1 MRKAII
7 ILSFVLGAAASLRAQ
22 APAGYVEVD
31 SLVYR
36 QVDALDASLEG
47 KSIFSVISSEKKG
60 LTVSQDASITSGM
73 AAHVKNNKSKSLQGY
88 RIRIFF
94 DNKQNSR
101 GESEAALAR
110 FKAMYPGVPAYRSF
124 TNPFFKVTVG
134 DFRTKSEAT
143 ALLVSLKSMFPN
155 AFVLKE
161 NINYPAVDR
170 QNSYVVDTVTVFR
183 PVSAS
188 L

>member
-1 MRKAII
+1 MRKAFLTLAAA
-7 ILSFVLGAAASLRAQ
+7 ILTAASLSAQ
-22 APAGYVEVD
+22 APSGYTAAD

-36 QVDALDASLEG
+36 PVDAVDASLEG
-47 KSIFSVISSEKKG
+47 KSVFSVIASEKHG
-60 LTVSQDASITSGM
+60 LTVTQDASIASGM
-73 AAHVKNNKSKSLQGY
+73 ATHVKNNKSKSLQGY

-101 GESEAALAR
+101 GESESALAR
-110 FKAMYPGVPAYRSF
+110 FRAAYPGIPAYRSF

-161 NINYPAVDR
+161 TINYPSVDR
-170 QNSYVVDTVTVFR
+170 QHAYIVDTVTVYR
-183 PVSAS
+183 PAAAK
-188 L
+188 